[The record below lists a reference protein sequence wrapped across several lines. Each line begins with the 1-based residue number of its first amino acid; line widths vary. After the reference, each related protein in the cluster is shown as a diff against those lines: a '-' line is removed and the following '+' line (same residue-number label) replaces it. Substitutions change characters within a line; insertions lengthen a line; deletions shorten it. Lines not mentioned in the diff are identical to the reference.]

1 MSSPTIQ
8 RQSILST
15 FAIVAG
21 FVLGGINM
29 VLLFPKVLTGEEFGL
44 TRVVNDF
51 SVIAANFATLGA
63 LPVMYKFFPLYRRY
77 LPAERNDLPFI
88 TLFVFVTGIVITGL
102 ILALFQPQII
112 AAFGRNNP
120 IFPGYYWLVFPF
132 TLFYAVF
139 IFAEPYAWYAGLSVQ
154 SNMLKET
161 LFRGLTLIFLVLIT
175 LRLID
180 FSTFMVLFSLI
191 FMLPALLL
199 LGMVMKKGMLKTT
212 TTLSPVTRRL
222 KGQMFRFSG
231 FIFVATVINITAVL
245 CDTLFL
251 AGAKGFALAAVF
263 AIAQYASNL
272 IEVPLRS
279 MTGSAVPVLAE
290 YWRAGNRTGI
300 LSIYRKSCINLLVAG
315 MAVGGLLLINVNNL
329 IEFLPK
335 EYSIIGL
342 PILLLIIGRWI
353 NLAGGLNAQIIQTSK
368 YLTWDFGANLVLSLV
383 AIPLNFFLIRYYG
396 ILGAAL
402 ANLVVWSVYNGIRF
416 IYLYQKFGFQPL
428 DRKNLEAFLVFGLLI
443 IICYLLPKVT
453 NLYVDAIWRSSLFVT
468 LFGLLALKRKYS
480 EEVIQLWNY
489 WTNRL
494 FGNK

>member
-77 LPAERNDLPFI
+77 LPPEKNDLPFI
-88 TLFVFVTGIVITGL
+88 TLSVFVSGIIITGL
-102 ILALFQPQII
+102 VLSVFQPQII

-120 IFPGYYWLVFPF
+120 IFPGYYWLVLPF

-161 LFRGLTLIFLVLIT
+161 LFRGLTLVFLLLLT
-175 LRLID
+175 LRLIN

-191 FMLPALLL
+191 FLLPALLL
-199 LGMVMKKGMLKTT
+199 LGMVIKKGMLRTT
-212 TTLSPVTRRL
+212 TTISPVTRRL
-222 KGQMFRFSG
+222 KGKMFRFSG

-300 LSIYRKSCINLLVAG
+300 YSIYRKSCINLLIAG
-315 MAVGGLLLINVNNL
+315 MAIGGLLLINIPNL
-329 IEFLPK
+329 IDFLPD

-368 YLTWDFGANLVLSLV
+368 YLTWDFGANLLLSLV
-383 AIPLNFFLIRYYG
+383 AIPLNFYLIRYYD
-396 ILGAAL
+396 IMGAAV
-402 ANLVVWSVYNGIRF
+402 ANLVIWSVYNGVRF
-416 IYLYQKFGFQPL
+416 IYLYKKFGFQPL
-428 DRKNLEAFLVFGLLI
+428 SLKNAEAFLVFGLLI
-443 IICYLLPKVT
+443 MVVYIIPKFT
-453 NLYVDAIWRSSLFVT
+453 NLYIDAAWRSSLFMLIFGT
-468 LFGLLALKRKYS
+468 LVLKRNYS
-480 EEVIQLWNY
+480 EEVNQLWFY
-489 WTNRL
+489 WTKRL
-494 FGNK
+494 FGNR